1 VSQLT
6 GLPDVS
12 PELPLAGRC
21 ALITGGAGGLGKA
34 AAAWLVRDGATVV
47 LMGRTESS
55 LAAAAEELRAEA
67 RGDARVAHI
76 AGDATLAAD
85 VEKAVAAAVAAGG
98 RLDICVATV
107 GGGRNA
113 PLLVFDAK
121 MFLEDLERNLVSA
134 FLAVKYS
141 AAAMAGTGG
150 GSIVC
155 ISSDAAKLS
164 WPFLV
169 SYCSA
174 KAGLEAMVRVAADE
188 LGHLGIRVNAVR
200 PGLTRTART
209 EAGLLF
215 RDDVLPLFLEQKP
228 LRRTGVPD
236 DIAAGIRYLA
246 GPESSWV
253 TGQSFAIDGGHE
265 LRRATNLELIAR
277 SVWGDEVV
285 DEAHAGRIP
294 KSPQP
299 LLQRAEQTEADRI
312 G

>member
-1 VSQLT
+1 MTEEIGV
-6 GLPDVS
+6 
-12 PELPLAGRC
+12 LPLAGKV

-34 AAAWLVRDGATVV
+34 AARWLVRDGATVV
-47 LMGRTESS
+47 LMGRTEAS
-55 LAAAAEELRAEA
+55 LRSAAAELSRQAPEGAA
-67 RGDARVAHI
+67 VSYVTGDGTRS
-76 AGDATLAAD
+76 AD
-85 VEKAVAAAVAAGG
+85 VEAAVAQAVETGG
-98 RLDICVATV
+98 RLDICVTTV

-113 PLLVFDAK
+113 PFLVFDET

-141 AAAMAGTGG
+141 AAAMARTGG
-150 GSIVC
+150 GSVVC

-200 PGLTRTART
+200 PGLTRTPRT

-215 RDDVLPLFLEQKP
+215 RQEVLPRFVEQKA
-228 LRRTGVPD
+228 LNRTGMPD

-265 LRRATNLELIAR
+265 LHRATNLEFIAR
-277 SVWGDEVV
+277 AVWGDAVV
-285 DEAHAGRIP
+285 DEANAGRIP
-294 KSPQP
+294 
-299 LLQRAEQTEADRI
+299 RAPRPVTRST
-312 G
+312 